1 MMGELSMKTRKLR
14 ELLESNEVTKVIGA
28 HNGLS
33 ARLAEQA
40 GFDAVWAS
48 GLEISATHAVPDA
61 NILTMTENLQAAIV
75 MNQATSIPIICDCDS
90 GYGSVNN
97 VIRMVKEYE
106 RNGIAGICIEDK
118 QFPKLNSFVNGSQ
131 KLTPIAEFVSKIRAA
146 KDTQQDPD
154 FVVIAR
160 VEALIAGE
168 GMVKAIERA
177 YAYEEAGADAILIH
191 SKMKDIDEIKEFV
204 QSFRGSVPIV
214 VVPTTYP
221 NITVN
226 DLKLMGIGMVIYA
239 NHGLRSSIA
248 AMEET
253 FSKIIMDGT
262 TASIE
267 SNISTMQQVFELQGM
282 FEMRQLEDK
291 YKASNLLAVRL

>member
-1 MMGELSMKTRKLR
+1 MKTKKLR
-14 ELLESNEVTKVIGA
+14 ELLKSEEVIRVIGA

-33 ARLAEQA
+33 AKLAEQA

-61 NILTMTENLQAAIV
+61 NILTMTENLQTAIV
-75 MNQATSIPIICDCDS
+75 MNQSTSIPIICDCDS

-118 QFPKLNSFVNGSQ
+118 QFPKINSFVNSTQ
-131 KLTPIAEFVSKIRAA
+131 KLSPIDEFASKIRAA

-154 FVVIAR
+154 FVLIAR
-160 VEALIAGE
+160 VEALIAGQSME
-168 GMVKAIERA
+168 EAIKRA
-177 YAYEEAGADAILIH
+177 SAYKDAGADAILIH
-191 SKMKDIDEIKEFV
+191 SKMNEIDEIREFV
-204 QSFRGSVPIV
+204 ELYKGSIPIV

-221 NITVN
+221 NIGVN
-226 DLKLMGIGMVIYA
+226 DLKNIGISMVIYA
-239 NHGLRSSIA
+239 NHGLRSSIS
-248 AMEET
+248 AMEKT
-253 FSKIIMDGT
+253 FSRIIKDGT
-262 TASIE
+262 TAGIE
-267 SNISTMQQVFELQGM
+267 SNISSMHKVFELQGM

-291 YKASNLLAVRL
+291 YNDSNLKGGENV